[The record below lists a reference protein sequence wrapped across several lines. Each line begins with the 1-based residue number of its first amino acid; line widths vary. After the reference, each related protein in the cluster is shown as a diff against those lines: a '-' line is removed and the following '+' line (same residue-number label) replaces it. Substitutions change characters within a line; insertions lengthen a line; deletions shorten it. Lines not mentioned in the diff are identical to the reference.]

1 MKISLILCSAFFVIL
16 LAMLRRN
23 RVTLGLPAAYLMN
36 LLVLHLPGLFGQIVD
51 TKNVVQGD
59 TVTRIGGILTTIGVV
74 SFVVGVYAGTR
85 NQPWPVARAAPRSAF
100 WRFCLIGGGLL
111 TVVAYRVSIPSITAV
126 IKTGGPI
133 WMLGTML
140 GIRSAYLAH
149 DRKKLFRWLLVLGT
163 YPLLILLLTGFMSYG
178 SVAVIIVLSGLAVL
192 VRSARAL
199 TFTYIVSIIFG
210 ISAFLSYF
218 SHREEIR
225 GAVWRG
231 DATQVRVNAS
241 FDALKD
247 ITLFNPSNED
257 HLEALD
263 QRLNQNYFVGLAATR
278 IEAGQV
284 KYLYG
289 RSLYE
294 GFLALI
300 PRALWPTKPVEAGS
314 PKIVSEM
321 TGLTLAAGTSFGVGN
336 VMEFHI
342 NFGIPGLIIGFLLF
356 GMILGRLDRK
366 AAFADTQGD
375 MGNVFLYFLP
385 AVAIIQPNGSIVEI
399 VGGAAA
405 ATTAGFAWRW
415 AWRNWPKPY
424 MRAPMVARPRPTP
437 QAL

>member
-1 MKISLILCSAFFVIL
+1 MKISLVLCLASFVIL

-36 LLVLHLPGLFGQIVD
+36 LLVLHVPGMFGQIVD
-51 TKNVVQGD
+51 TQNVVQGD
-59 TVTRIGGILTTIGVV
+59 AATRLGSILTAIGVV
-74 SFVVGVYAGTR
+74 AFVLGVYLGTR
-85 NQPWPVARAAPRSAF
+85 NQPIPVARGAPRSVF
-100 WRFCLIGGGLL
+100 WRFCLVGGGLL
-111 TVVAYRVSIPSITAV
+111 TVVAYRISLPSITAV

-140 GIRSAYLAH
+140 GLRSAYLAR
-149 DRKKLFRWLLVLGT
+149 DGKKMFRWLIVLAI

-178 SVAVIIVLSGLAVL
+178 SVAVIIVLSGLAVV

-199 TFTYIVSIIFG
+199 TFTYIVSVVFG

-218 SHREEIR
+218 GHRDEIR
-225 GAVWRG
+225 GSVWRG
-231 DATQVRVNAS
+231 DATQVRINATL
-241 FDALKD
+241 DAIKD
-247 ITLFNPSNED
+247 IELFNPSNEE
-257 HLEALD
+257 HLDALD
-263 QRLNQNYFVGLAATR
+263 QRLNQNFFVGLAAAR
-278 IEAGQV
+278 INAGEV

-300 PRALWPTKPVEAGS
+300 PRALWPNKPVEAGS

-321 TGLTLAAGTSFGVGN
+321 TGLKLAEGTSFGVGN

-342 NFGIPGLIIGFLLF
+342 NFGIPGLIIGFVLF
-356 GMILGRLDRK
+356 GFILARLDRK
-366 AAFADTQGD
+366 AAYADTQGD
-375 MGNVFLYFLP
+375 MGNTFLYFVP
-385 AVAIIQPNGSIVEI
+385 AIAMIQPNGSIVEI
-399 VGGAAA
+399 MGGAAA
-405 ATTAGFAWRW
+405 ATAAGFGWRW

-424 MRAPMVARPRPTP
+424 VRAPIAQRPRPTP